1 MDTKHCIIIAGRDVI
16 EALDAEKAQAAN
28 LCSMQEAQAGRGYLG
43 AQLVRSMF
51 GWSVRYDSGLQGWG
65 LLASVRG
72 GTLDGS
78 FKAAVEW
85 AERWVA
91 QDPKRRYAW
100 ASRREVERDGFMP
113 IEKEMWREGA

>member
-1 MDTKHCIIIAGRDVI
+1 MGTKHCIIIAGRDVI
-16 EALDAEKAQAAN
+16 DFLDMEKEQAAD
-28 LCSMQEAQAGRGYLG
+28 LCRMQEAQASRGYLG

-65 LLASVRG
+65 LLASTRSG
-72 GTLDGS
+72 QLDGS

-91 QDPKRRYAW
+91 QDHDRRYAW
-100 ASRREVERDGFMP
+100 ASRREVERDGFKP
-113 IEKEMWREGA
+113 VEVREGA